1 MVQDISGLTTLAEV
15 GIGIAGFSGVFA
27 VLTGSGK
34 LIPAERFRLEA
45 LLKTSIGATFLAMAP
60 HAFFAGTLKE
70 SVIWLILGSIL
81 GIYCVF
87 LLPLIPRAFALRADN
102 PHLFST
108 PVMVLQA
115 IFIVVALLLAIALFF
130 VSLPDKL
137 SVYTTALV
145 VLLLASAVVFY
156 RLLFY
161 RKPDD
166 GAQQF
171 VATELDQEKE

>member
-1 MVQDISGLTTLAEV
+1 METIVQDISGLTTLAEV

-27 VLTGSGK
+27 VLTGSGN
-34 LIPAERFRLEA
+34 LNPAERFRLEA

-60 HAFFAGTLKE
+60 HALFAGSLQE
-70 SVIWLILGSIL
+70 SVVWLILGSIL
-81 GIYCVF
+81 AIYCLF
-87 LLPLIPRAFALRADN
+87 LLPLIPRAFALRTHN

-115 IFIVVALLLAIALFF
+115 IFLLVALLLAIALFF
-130 VSLPDKL
+130 VSLADKL

-161 RKPDD
+161 LKSDND
-166 GAQQF
+166 A
-171 VATELDQEKE
+171 